1 MRLEVALS
9 CLVFIGIEVTLVL
22 CLFCAAG
29 EFLMPLLDV
38 LWTRSRMFIL
48 AFSLLVL
55 GKIKLNCFE
64 VTLVRISN
72 ILLFFTFLFFLFFYL
87 L

>member
-1 MRLEVALS
+1 MSLEVALS
-9 CLVFIGIEVTLVL
+9 CLVLIGIEVTLVL

-38 LWTRSRMFIL
+38 LWTRSIMFIL

-55 GKIKLNCFE
+55 GKKNLT
-64 VTLVRISN
+64 VLKS
-72 ILLFFTFLFFLFFYL
+72 LL
-87 L
+87 

>member
-1 MRLEVALS
+1 
-9 CLVFIGIEVTLVL
+9 
-22 CLFCAAG
+22 
-29 EFLMPLLDV
+29 MPLLDV

-64 VTLVRISN
+64 VTLVKISS
-72 ILLFFTFLFFLFFYL
+72 ILLFFTFLLFLNLF
-87 L
+87 